1 MKAKTAYFIGV
12 IEAKLESL
20 YTDMTVC
27 QLYRTEKDFNRMRC
41 RITEIQ
47 NLVSKIW
54 RIENDGM
61 YQMDMG
67 EIIYDGEDRTV

>member
-20 YTDMTVC
+20 YTDMTMF

-54 RIENDGM
+54 GIENEGL

-67 EIIYDGEDRTV
+67 EKINDGEDRTI